1 MSMLRIEETFS
12 IERPPQVVFDY
23 VIQADNLA
31 HWQTSKTLA
40 QQITEGPPRLG
51 TRIRERTKMPGRREW
66 EQIVE
71 FAEFERPRRLGTHIV
86 EGPAP
91 IDGRWTFEPDD
102 NATRVRFEAWG
113 ELHGPQKLLLPL
125 LKLAIAREFRK
136 YHRNLRRNLEAS

>member
-12 IERPPQVVFDY
+12 IERPSQVVFEY

-31 HWQTSKTLA
+31 YWQTSKTLA
-40 QQITEGPPRLG
+40 QQITEGPPQLG
-51 TRIRERTKMPGRREW
+51 TRLRERTKVPGRREW

-71 FAEFERPRRLGTHIV
+71 FAEFERPRLLGTHIV
-86 EGPAP
+86 EGPTP
-91 IDGRWTFEPDD
+91 IDGRWTFEPDG
-102 NATRVRFEAWG
+102 NATRVHFEAWG
-113 ELHGPQKLLLPL
+113 DLHGPQKLLLPL